1 MSAKED
7 ISGKWSCDG
16 RSRALGMMD
25 GKAENPAR
33 EGEDGNG
40 SGWIALE
47 NVHFIRSRKEI
58 LTDITWRLEPG
69 EHWVVLGANGSGKTT
84 LLLLLAGY
92 LWPTRGS
99 VTVLGYRF
107 GTVDLRVLRRRIGW
121 VGSFLQE
128 QVPPHQKPLDLIV
141 GGKFAS
147 IGVFEKPSTEDY
159 RKAEHLADAMG
170 CAAVLT
176 SPYGVLSQGE
186 KQRILIARALM
197 ADPQLLI
204 LDEPCSGLDLVA
216 RERLLETL
224 DRMGRTSHG
233 PTLILVTHHLEEIMP
248 VFSHVLLLREGHCAA
263 CGPKRHVLT
272 AANLETA
279 FGVPMRV
286 FCDGGRYW
294 ARMG

>member
-1 MSAKED
+1 MT
-7 ISGKWSCDG
+7 
-16 RSRALGMMD
+16 D
-25 GKAENPAR
+25 GKAENQGRP
-33 EGEDGNG
+33 GEDGNG

-58 LTDITWRLEPG
+58 LTDITWRVEPG

-92 LWPTRGS
+92 LWPTHGF
-99 VTVLGYRF
+99 VTVLGHRF

-159 RKAEHLADAMG
+159 RKAEHLADATG

-224 DRMGRTSHG
+224 DRMGRASHA
-233 PTLILVTHHLEEIMP
+233 PTLVLVTHHLEEIMP
-248 VFSHVLLLREGHCAA
+248 VFSHVLLLRDGRCTA
-263 CGPKRHVLT
+263 CGPKHQVLT
-272 AANLETA
+272 AANLEAA

-286 FCDGGRYW
+286 SREGERYW

>member
-1 MSAKED
+1 MRDEKTEAQD
-7 ISGKWSCDG
+7 RPNRDG
-16 RSRALGMMD
+16 D
-25 GKAENPAR
+25 GSP
-33 EGEDGNG
+33 
-40 SGWIALE
+40 WIALE
-47 NVHFIRSRKEI
+47 GVHFVRSKKEI
-58 LTDITWRLEPG
+58 LADITWRLEPDQ
-69 EHWVVLGANGSGKTT
+69 HWVVLGANGSGKTT

-99 VTVLGYRF
+99 VTVLGQRF
-107 GTVDLRVLRRRIGW
+107 GTVDLRMVRRRIGW

-128 QVPPHQKPLDLIV
+128 QVPPQQKPLDLIV

-147 IGVFEKPSTEDY
+147 IGVFEKPSAEDY
-159 RKAEHLADAMG
+159 GKAEGLAHAMG
-170 CAAVLT
+170 CASVLT

-224 DRMGRTSHG
+224 DGMGRTPSG
-233 PTLILVTHHLEEIMP
+233 PTLVLVTHHLEEIMP
-248 VFSHVLLLREGHCAA
+248 VFSHVLLLKDGRLAA
-263 CGPKRHVLT
+263 GGPKGDVLT
-272 AANLETA
+272 AANLEAA

-286 FCDGGRYW
+286 SCDAGRYW
-294 ARMG
+294 ARMGFHS